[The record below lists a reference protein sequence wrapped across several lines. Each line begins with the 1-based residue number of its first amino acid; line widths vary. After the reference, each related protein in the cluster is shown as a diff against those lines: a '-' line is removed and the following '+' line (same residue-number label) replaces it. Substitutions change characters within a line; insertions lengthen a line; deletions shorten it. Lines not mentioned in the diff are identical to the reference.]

1 MIDQELFIRKKS
13 FMPVQG
19 NSLIQ
24 GAWNTRLGRTFS
36 LVPKPLISFPETG
49 CAR

>member
-24 GAWNTRLGRTFS
+24 VAWNTRLGRTFS
-36 LVPKPLISFPETG
+36 FRPRPLMSLPETG
-49 CAR
+49 RAW